1 MQYQLGR
8 KPSPFDSRDYEL
20 VNYIPRLRIA
30 PKKIKQWDF
39 PGQPLDQGNTPHC
52 VGFGSADW
60 GINLPVQD
68 SYTNADGDKIY
79 YACKVIDGEPN
90 QEDGSCVRSAAKVL
104 QNMGRL
110 NAYAFAATT
119 KEITYWLQHN
129 GPVLVGTEW
138 TNDMFTPDVNNV
150 IHATGASAG
159 GHCYLL
165 NGVPDCK
172 HYHLQNSWSET
183 WGINGGALI
192 SIKDFAKLLRSGGE
206 AMAAV
211 ELPL

>member
-8 KPSPFDSRDYEL
+8 KPSPFDPRDYEL
-20 VNYIPRLRIA
+20 VNYIPKL
-30 PKKIKQWDF
+30 KLSLVKTKQWEF
-39 PGQPLDQGNTPHC
+39 PLAALDQGQTGHC

-60 GINLPVQD
+60 GINLPIED
-68 SYTNADGDKIY
+68 TFTNADGDKIY
-79 YACKVIDGEPN
+79 YACKVVDGEPL

-104 QNMGRL
+104 QSMGRL
-110 NAYAFAATT
+110 QTYAFAATT
-119 KEITYWLQHN
+119 KEITYWLLHN
-129 GPVLVGTEW
+129 GPVLVGTNW